1 MQQQTKCSVHGHDCH
16 EGLFARNLYLGQRIP
31 LAGVA
36 REVAAIPIITNMM
49 PAVAEQII
57 HCSSALKCAPG
68 CSAIARRARHP
79 NA

>member
-1 MQQQTKCSVHGHDCH
+1 
-16 EGLFARNLYLGQRIP
+16 
-31 LAGVA
+31 VA

>member
-1 MQQQTKCSVHGHDCH
+1 
-16 EGLFARNLYLGQRIP
+16 
-31 LAGVA
+31 VA

-57 HCSSALKCAPG
+57 HCSSVLKCAPG
-68 CSAIARRARHP
+68 CSAIAPRARHP